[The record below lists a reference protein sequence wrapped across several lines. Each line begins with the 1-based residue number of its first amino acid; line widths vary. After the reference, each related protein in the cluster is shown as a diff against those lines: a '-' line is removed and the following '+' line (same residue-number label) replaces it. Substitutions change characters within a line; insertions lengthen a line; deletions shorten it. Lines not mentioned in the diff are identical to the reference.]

1 VNERDEG
8 CRTEVIDEWTFPR
21 TSAYVP
27 IARHRVGGLAEKFLG
42 CAARAADVELAA
54 GEVLANAVVHG
65 DGPEMVV
72 RVRAGEQVLRVEA
85 HDGGT
90 GPVGEPEDDPM
101 AESGRGLLLVMALT
115 SRYGIEVSPDG
126 TCAWFE
132 ADL

>member
-1 VNERDEG
+1 VSESRSP
-8 CRTEVIDEWTFPR
+8 VIDEWTVPR
-21 TSAYVP
+21 TGAYVP
-27 IARHRVGGLAEKFLG
+27 LTRHRVGILAEKVLG
-42 CAARAADVELAA
+42 CAGRAAEVELAA
-54 GEVLANAVVHG
+54 GELLANAAVHG

-72 RVRAGEQVLRVEA
+72 RVRARGQVLRWVEV

-90 GPVGEPEDDPM
+90 GPIGEPEDDPM

-115 SRYGIEVSPDG
+115 SRYDIEVSVYG